1 MLLLVQYL
9 TKVCI
14 ENGTQE
20 MDTSSGIDF
29 LFNGRAVGVLDPAT
43 IGILT
48 YMPYRSGPHYD
59 MQRAIDAGDS
69 PTCTYVRD
77 GIEHSFVL
85 DSCPAY
91 GQLAVRDLRS
101 V

>member
-1 MLLLVQYL
+1 
-9 TKVCI
+9 
-14 ENGTQE
+14 
-20 MDTSSGIDF
+20 MDTSTGIDF
-29 LFNGRAVGVLDPAT
+29 LFDGRAVGVLDPATLPAT

-48 YMPYRSGPHYD
+48 YMPYRSGAHYD
-59 MQRAIDAGDS
+59 MQQAIDVGDS
-69 PTCTYVRD
+69 PTCTFVRD
-77 GIEHSFVL
+77 GIEHSFVV